1 MKKDDSRC
9 ELDSGDRRYP
19 PMLLD
24 LERPPRLHVI
34 GSVDVLSTP
43 CISIIGARDATPY
56 GIAVAEMA
64 ARIAVEAG
72 LTVVSG
78 GALGCDSAAGRMALR
93 CGGKHVV
100 VLGTGAD
107 VAYPRSSE
115 DVIAGARKSGGAVV
129 SLERW
134 GSPPRRYAFPKRNKV
149 IAALSAATIVT
160 EAGMPSGTF
169 STAEA
174 ASQLGREV
182 IAVPGSIMSP
192 ESRGSNYLV
201 SVGATC
207 LVDFDS
213 LEEAISRV
221 YGTLRHGPAACV
233 SSALDDPVESR
244 VMSALIANPM
254 RMDELSAT
262 LSMPTMDLMQVV
274 GALNMRDLVAALPDG
289 RFAPTK
295 MALHGRTPLGHN
307 R

>member
-1 MKKDDSRC
+1 MI
-9 ELDSGDRRYP
+9 E
-19 PMLLD
+19 
-24 LERPPRLHVI
+24 
-34 GSVDVLSTP
+34 
-43 CISIIGARDATPY
+43 GAR
-56 GIAVAEMA
+56 E
-64 ARIAVEAG
+64 
-72 LTVVSG
+72 
-78 GALGCDSAAGRMALR
+78 
-93 CGGKHVV
+93 
-100 VLGTGAD
+100 
-107 VAYPRSSE
+107 
-115 DVIAGARKSGGAVV
+115 SGGAVI

-174 ASQLGREV
+174 ATQLGREV

-221 YGTLRHGPAACV
+221 YGTLRHEPAAAV
-233 SSALDDPVESR
+233 SSGGDPVESR
-244 VMSALIANPM
+244 LMAALIASPM
-254 RMDELSAT
+254 RMDELSAA
-262 LSMPTMDLMQVV
+262 LAMPTMDLMQVV
-274 GALNMRDLVAALPDG
+274 GGLNMRDLVTTLPDG